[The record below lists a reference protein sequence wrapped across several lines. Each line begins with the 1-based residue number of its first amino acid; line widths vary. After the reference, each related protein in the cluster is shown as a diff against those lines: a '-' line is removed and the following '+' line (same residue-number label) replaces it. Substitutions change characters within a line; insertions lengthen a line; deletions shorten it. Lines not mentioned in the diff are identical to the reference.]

1 MPTVSRKIE
10 RLINL
15 TIALLATKRFLTKS
29 EIFRTIDG
37 YEGSAQTKERMF
49 ERDKDDLRTLG
60 IEIEVGSFDPLFNDE
75 AGYKIRN
82 ENYELDLGT
91 ITSDEISLLS
101 LAAASWQGAALD
113 GAAQKAILKLNSIG
127 IHAQSLD
134 LPGISP
140 KLGNSHL
147 DIATITSAIA
157 DKSYLNFSYL
167 SADLTN
173 QLRTVIPFAL
183 ASHRGFWYLACVDQ
197 DVEEVRI
204 FRLDRI
210 IGSVTAKE
218 NLADF
223 DPPIDFDFAASLISD
238 RSTQL
243 AKVDVRKERGSSLR
257 NLAIDSKDLGEWD
270 ELSIPIISLD
280 AIATQ
285 ILWHGEDAFV
295 KSPEDLRD
303 LVIYGLNSLVEN
315 HG

>member
-1 MPTVSRKIE
+1 MSRKIE